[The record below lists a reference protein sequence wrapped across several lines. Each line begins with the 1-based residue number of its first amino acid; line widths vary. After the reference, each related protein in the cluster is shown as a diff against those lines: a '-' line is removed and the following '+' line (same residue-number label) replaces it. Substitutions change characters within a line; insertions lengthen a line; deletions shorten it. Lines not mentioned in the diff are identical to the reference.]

1 MESQG
6 NPLLQVEEG
15 RAAPEI
21 KHQRLE
27 GIQARMLVEAKQGR
41 SIAVCIPARNEAQTV
56 GGIVGSITSSLCQE
70 IPLVDEVIVLDHE
83 STDSTARVAQLAGA
97 RVVSASSVA
106 KNLGPALG
114 KGDVL
119 WRSLHCTDADIIA
132 WIDADL
138 SLFDPSHVIRLV
150 GPLLLDHRVS
160 LVRGMHD
167 RYLNGQVA
175 EGGRVTELTARPL
188 LKLFFPELA
197 HIRQPL
203 GGEYALR
210 RSIAERVPFEV
221 DYGVEI
227 GLLIDISRLTGVDSV
242 VQVDL
247 GPLAH
252 RNREL
257 AQLHEQS
264 IQIMRAMLCRVDGG
278 AVLSPGLQRDP
289 AIRVAGEFLPF
300 PDQAA

>member
-1 MESQG
+1 MESQR
-6 NPLLQVEEG
+6 NPLPQGGEG
-15 RAAPEI
+15 REVPAMHHP
-21 KHQRLE
+21 RLE

-41 SIAVCIPARNEAQTV
+41 SIAVCIPARNESQTV
-56 GGIVGSITSSLCQE
+56 GGIVGSIASTLCHE

-83 STDSTARVAQLAGA
+83 STDATARVAQLAGA
-97 RVVSASSVA
+97 RVVSADQAA
-106 KNLGPALG
+106 KDFGPALG

-119 WRSLHCTDADIIA
+119 WRSLHSTDADIIV

-138 SLFDPSHVIRLV
+138 TRFDPSHITRLV

-167 RYLNGQVA
+167 RYLNGQAA

-203 GGEYALR
+203 GGEYAVR

-221 DYGVEI
+221 DCGVEI
-227 GLLIDISRLTGVDSV
+227 GLLIDISRLTGVSSV

-278 AVLSPGLQRDP
+278 AMLSPGLQREP
-289 AIRVAGEFLPF
+289 AIRLARAFSPF
-300 PDQAA
+300 PDHAA